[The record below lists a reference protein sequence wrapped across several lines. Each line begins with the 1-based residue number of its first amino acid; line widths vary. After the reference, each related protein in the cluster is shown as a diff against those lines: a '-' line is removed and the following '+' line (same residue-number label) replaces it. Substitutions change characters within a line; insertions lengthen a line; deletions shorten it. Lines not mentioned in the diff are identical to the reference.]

1 MTDTG
6 NMQPRLA
13 QWMPYGLI
21 GLLAAWLSTF
31 AGDPADWQID
41 AAPAVQALADG
52 HLGDYLNAKALMG
65 PFATL
70 VQAPFVAVSGT
81 QGAAAYPWA
90 VFPCLL
96 IAGFVGLYLARIA
109 ARRGAGLVPQALIAV
124 LFLLNPL
131 TFEAIENGHPEE
143 ILTAALAVA
152 AVAAAAEHRLRSTAL
167 LLGLAIASKQWAV
180 IAVLPALMAL
190 PAARVR
196 VGITAAAVAALL
208 FLPAVAAS
216 PSSFLGVQSQAA
228 GTGQVVTP
236 WSAWYPFA
244 SSETRGLRRRR
255 PKACRR
261 GRERTGGGRP
271 TVPSADRPAGARRAV
286 GSRSSPRPP
295 ARPGGRFRPSRP
307 ACSPEVRSRP
317 GRQPLLPRA
326 LAAGADWLGRLQV
339 SGTAPAC
346 PCRHRR
352 GARLLAGLAQ
362 PLRSSGVQSRLP
374 DLRFEPRSR
383 ASLIAFQAVSLDG
396 RSSNCTFGATEPQF
410 QGLRIW
416 ARGRCRAGDESAS
429 ASVPKANPP

>member
-6 NMQPRLA
+6 NMQLRLA

-31 AGDPADWQID
+31 SGDPADWQID

-52 HLGDYLNAKALMG
+52 HVGDYLSAKALMG

-70 VQAPFVAVSGT
+70 VQAPFVAVSGA

-152 AVAAAAEHRLRSTAL
+152 AVAAAAEHRLRRTAL

-190 PAARVR
+190 PVARVR
-196 VGITAAAVAALL
+196 IGIAAAAVAALL
-208 FLPAVAAS
+208 FLPAIVAS
-216 PSSFLGVQSQAA
+216 PGSFFGVQSQAA

-236 WSAWYPFA
+236 WSAWYPLA
-244 SSETRGLRRRR
+244 SSDTEVYVVEGRELVAEVENAPALADPLSHPLIVLLALAVPLAVGLRRGL
-255 PKACRR
+255 PLD
-261 GRERTGGGRP
+261 P
-271 TVPSADRPAGARRAV
+271 ADAFALLALLALLRCVLDPV
-286 GSRSSPRPP
+286 DNLYYH
-295 ARPGGRFRPSRP
+295 
-307 ACSPEVRSRP
+307 E
-317 GRQPLLPRA
+317 PLLLALIGWDAFKCRGLPLRA
-326 LAAGADWLGRLQV
+326 LAGTGAALVFWQAWHNLSSPAAFNLVYLTFAFGLGLVLLSSLFRRF
-339 SGTAPAC
+339 SWTAVPVTA
-346 PCRHRR
+346 
-352 GARLLAGLAQ
+352 LLA
-362 PLRSSGVQSRLP
+362 
-374 DLRFEPRSR
+374 PRSPN
-383 ASLIAFQAVSLDG
+383 FKD
-396 RSSNCTFGATEPQF
+396 
-410 QGLRIW
+410 
-416 ARGRCRAGDESAS
+416 
-429 ASVPKANPP
+429 

>member
-6 NMQPRLA
+6 KMQLRLA
-13 QWMPYGLI
+13 RWMPYGLI

-31 AGDPADWQID
+31 AADPADWEID

-52 HLGDYLNAKALMG
+52 HLGDYLSAKALMG
-65 PFATL
+65 PFATM

-196 VGITAAAVAALL
+196 VGIATAAVAALL
-208 FLPAVAAS
+208 FLPAVVAS

-244 SSETRGLRRRR
+244 STETEVYVVDGQKLVAEVENAPTLADPLSHPLIVLLALAVPLAVALRRGL
-255 PKACRR
+255 PLD
-261 GRERTGGGRP
+261 P
-271 TVPSADRPAGARRAV
+271 ADAFALLALLALLRCVLDPV
-286 GSRSSPRPP
+286 DNLYYH
-295 ARPGGRFRPSRP
+295 
-307 ACSPEVRSRP
+307 E
-317 GRQPLLPRA
+317 PLLLALIGWDAFSSRGLPLRA
-326 LAAGADWLGRLQV
+326 LAGT
-339 SGTAPAC
+339 GTALVFWQAWHNLSDPAAFNLVYLTFALSLGLALLSSLFR
-346 PCRHRR
+346 PFSWT
-352 GARLLAGLAQ
+352 GVPVTALLA
-362 PLRSSGVQSRLP
+362 
-374 DLRFEPRSR
+374 PRSPN
-383 ASLIAFQAVSLDG
+383 FKD
-396 RSSNCTFGATEPQF
+396 
-410 QGLRIW
+410 
-416 ARGRCRAGDESAS
+416 
-429 ASVPKANPP
+429 

>member
-1 MTDTG
+1 MG
-6 NMQPRLA
+6 NMQLRLA
-13 QWMPYGLI
+13 RWIPYGLI

-31 AGDPADWQID
+31 AADPADWQID

-52 HLGDYLNAKALMG
+52 HVGDYLSAKALMG

-96 IAGFVGLYLARIA
+96 IAGFVGLHLARIA
-109 ARRGAGLVPQALIAV
+109 ARRGAGFVPQALIAV

-143 ILTAALAVA
+143 ILTAALAVG

-196 VGITAAAVAALL
+196 VGITAAVVAALL
-208 FLPAVAAS
+208 FLPAVIAS

-244 SSETRGLRRRR
+244 SSEREVYVVDGRRLAAEVENAPTPADPLSHPLIVLLALAVPLAAALRRGLPLDPADAFALLALLALLRCALD
-255 PKACRR
+255 PVDNLYYHEPLLLALIGWDAFKCRGLPLR
-261 GRERTGGGRP
+261 ALVGTGAAL
-271 TVPSADRPAGARRAV
+271 VFWQAWHNLSDPAAFNLVYLTFA
-286 GSRSSPRPP
+286 SSLGL
-295 ARPGGRFRPSRP
+295 ALLSSLFRPFRWTGVP
-307 ACSPEVRSRP
+307 V
-317 GRQPLLPRA
+317 
-326 LAAGADWLGRLQV
+326 
-339 SGTAPAC
+339 TA
-346 PCRHRR
+346 
-352 GARLLAGLAQ
+352 LLA
-362 PLRSSGVQSRLP
+362 
-374 DLRFEPRSR
+374 PRSPNFR
-383 ASLIAFQAVSLDG
+383 D
-396 RSSNCTFGATEPQF
+396 
-410 QGLRIW
+410 
-416 ARGRCRAGDESAS
+416 
-429 ASVPKANPP
+429 